1 MNRRTLLKDLI
12 ILGAGATLPV
22 QQLLAGVMHPRYHPV
37 RPFHQFKLGDLELT
51 VVSDGSITMKPIQ
64 PSVATLA
71 PTAAMD
77 SLLVHNFR
85 STEQIDL
92 GVNVLVIRK
101 GNQVILIDTG
111 TGTGFEMDF
120 GLGSGWLKSSLID
133 AGIHPE
139 EVTDIILSHAHPDHI
154 GGAFSNDGSPIF
166 PQAQYYISKV
176 EYDFWMSPNP
186 DFSKCKLNH
195 TDLLNTIIAKT
206 PKVLKAMGPK
216 LHLLQGN
223 EELFGCVRL
232 ELAPGHTPGHTITH
246 IYSGDEE
253 MVHIADLLHSDVLLI
268 PHPEWGFSGDT
279 DFDLAIET
287 RKNVMGVLATGRKKV
302 FAYHLPWPGLG
313 HIRPNEA
320 GGYEWVQ
327 TEYPIPG

>member
-111 TGTGFEMDF
+111 TGTGFEMD
-120 GLGSGWLKSSLID
+120 LAS
-133 AGIHPE
+133 A
-139 EVTDIILSHAHPDHI
+139 A
-154 GGAFSNDGSPIF
+154 DGS
-166 PQAQYYISKV
+166 
-176 EYDFWMSPNP
+176 SPP
-186 DFSKCKLNH
+186 S
-195 TDLLNTIIAKT
+195 
-206 PKVLKAMGPK
+206 
-216 LHLLQGN
+216 
-223 EELFGCVRL
+223 
-232 ELAPGHTPGHTITH
+232 
-246 IYSGDEE
+246 
-253 MVHIADLLHSDVLLI
+253 
-268 PHPEWGFSGDT
+268 
-279 DFDLAIET
+279 
-287 RKNVMGVLATGRKKV
+287 
-302 FAYHLPWPGLG
+302 
-313 HIRPNEA
+313 
-320 GGYEWVQ
+320 
-327 TEYPIPG
+327 